1 MTKLPPSAS
10 MNKAVEQLLSRGA
23 DADDLIGELLR
34 RGTAAIL
41 QAGLEGEVTDF
52 LGRDRYE
59 RRSENATAGYR
70 NGYRSRSLKT
80 SAGTVQIEEPRTRD
94 TEISFESAILARL
107 DRVEKRVEKMA
118 LEMYARGLSTRDI
131 EATLTDEEGN
141 PVLSR
146 SSMSRLSEELYAEY
160 QAFSTRDLSGL
171 DVVYLFVDGA
181 YEAVRQYTL
190 NQAILC
196 AWGILADG
204 TKQMIHLEA
213 VGSESKD
220 AWGDFLEGLLARGM
234 PHPLLVIT
242 DGGKGVIAALN
253 KHLPQSKRQ
262 RCLVHKLRNIA
273 ARAPRDKKDQ
283 LLAEAKAVYY
293 APTRSAAETLA
304 EDFIRTHASTYPS
317 VVKSFSDDLEACLTL
332 LEFPLAHRSFIRST
346 NLIERAFVEQ
356 KRRTKVI
363 PAHINERGAIKLVFA
378 SLIRAS
384 YAWRRVKM
392 TKLDLAQ
399 LRTLRAVMCPNEPE
413 PKTISFR
420 PAA

>member
-1 MTKLPPSAS
+1 MSKLPPSVS
-10 MNKAVEQLLSRGA
+10 MNKAVEQLLSDGS
-23 DADDLIGELLR
+23 DAGDLIGELLR

-59 RRSENATAGYR
+59 RRSEDAPTGYR
-70 NGYRSRSLKT
+70 NGYRSRRLKT
-80 SAGTVQIEEPRTRD
+80 RAGTVQIEEPRTRD
-94 TEISFESAILARL
+94 TETSFESAILSRL
-107 DRVEKRVEKMA
+107 DRVEDRLEKMA

-131 EATLTDEEGN
+131 EATLTDETGTAL
-141 PVLSR
+141 LSR

-160 QAFSTRDLSGL
+160 EAFATRDLSGL
-171 DVVYLFVDGA
+171 DVVYLYLDGV

-196 AWGILADG
+196 AWAVLSDG

-220 AWGDFLEGLLARGM
+220 AWAGFLEGLLDRGM

-253 KHLPQSKRQ
+253 KLLPQSRRQ
-262 RCLVHKLRNIA
+262 RCLVHKMRNIA
-273 ARAPRDKKDQ
+273 ARAPRDMKDQ
-283 LLAEAKAVYY
+283 LLAEARAVYY
-293 APTRSAAETLA
+293 APTHAAAESLA
-304 EDFIRTHASTYPS
+304 EDFISTHATNYPS
-317 VVKSFSDDLEACLTL
+317 VVKCFSDDLEACLTL
-332 LEFPLAHRSFIRST
+332 LDFPLSHRNFIRST
-346 NLIERAFVEQ
+346 NLIERAFMEQ

-378 SLIRAS
+378 TLIRAS
-384 YAWRRVKM
+384 YAWRGVKM
-392 TKLDLAQ
+392 TNLDLAK

-413 PKTISFR
+413 PTTISFR

>member
-1 MTKLPPSAS
+1 
-10 MNKAVEQLLSRGA
+10 MNKAVEQLLAGGT

-59 RRSENATAGYR
+59 RRSEDTPAGYR
-70 NGYRSRSLKT
+70 NGYRRRRLKT
-80 SAGTVQIEEPRTRD
+80 RAGTVQLEEPRTRG
-94 TEISFESAILARL
+94 TEATFESAILARL
-107 DRVEKRVEKMA
+107 DRVEERLEKMA

-131 EATLTDEEGN
+131 EATLTDEEGR
-141 PVLSR
+141 PLLSR
-146 SSMSRLSEELYAEY
+146 SSVSRISEELYAEY
-160 QAFSTRDLSGL
+160 EAFATRDLSGL
-171 DVVYLFVDGA
+171 DVVYLFLDGV
-181 YEAVRQYTL
+181 YEAVRHYTL

-196 AWGILADG
+196 AWAILADG

-213 VGSESKD
+213 DGSESRD
-220 AWGDFLEGLLARGM
+220 AWGSFLEGLLARGM
-234 PHPLLVIT
+234 PHPLLVIS

-253 KHLPQSKRQ
+253 KHLPRSKRQ

-273 ARAPRDKKDQ
+273 ARAPRDRKDQ

-293 APTRSAAETLA
+293 APTRAAAETLA
-304 EDFIRTHASTYPS
+304 EDFIRMHATRFPS
-317 VVKSFSDDLEACLTL
+317 VVKTFSDDLEACLTL
-332 LEFPLAHRSFIRST
+332 LEFPLTHRNFIRST

-356 KRRTKVI
+356 KRRTKII

-392 TKLDLAQ
+392 SKLDLTQ
-399 LRTLRAVMCPNEPE
+399 LRTLRAVLCPNEPDSE
-413 PKTISFR
+413 TISFR